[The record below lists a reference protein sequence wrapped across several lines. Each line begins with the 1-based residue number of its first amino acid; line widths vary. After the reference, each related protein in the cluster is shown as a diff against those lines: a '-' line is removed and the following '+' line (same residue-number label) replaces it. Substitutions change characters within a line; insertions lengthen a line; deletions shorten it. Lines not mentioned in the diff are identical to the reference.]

1 MRSLF
6 AAAAAVS
13 LRTGEFGLFIKQVLY
28 FDRYTRILAPQL
40 KVFDDA
46 RVNWKADG
54 TFDSPEVILPS
65 AGGGS
70 SGSSGSTGGGFA
82 YS

>member
-1 MRSLF
+1 MKCTRS
-6 AAAAAVS
+6 AVV
-13 LRTGEFGLFIKQVLY
+13 LLLLLPRAGEFGLFIKQVLY

-54 TFDSPEVILPS
+54 TFDSPEVIPP
-65 AGGGS
+65 GGS
-70 SGSSGSTGGGFA
+70 SGSGGFA